1 MRVRLTDEA
10 IAKLRAIRA
19 HIAEEADHLSHPA
32 RRDRS
37 ADCDAL
43 SATAPGRPR
52 IVPDGLVKRRVELCL
67 ALVIDG
73 DGGVVD
79 VEIVDYH

>member
-1 MRVRLTDEA
+1 
-10 IAKLRAIRA
+10 
-19 HIAEEADHLSHPA
+19 
-32 RRDRS
+32 
-37 ADCDAL
+37 
-43 SATAPGRPR
+43 
-52 IVPDGLVKRRVELCL
+52 VPDGLVKRRVELCL